1 MRQVNDSE
9 LRFLIK
15 FELGQLR
22 VATFK
27 AMASGHQET
36 RTRALE
42 AATDRIVRRMA
53 PWEILA
59 PEPIENIFR
68 DLTPGEKLPGAG
80 GQ

>member
-1 MRQVNDSE
+1 MRQIDDSE

-42 AATDRIVRRMA
+42 AAVDRIVRRMGA
-53 PWEILA
+53 WEILA
-59 PEPIENIFR
+59 PDPAENIFR
-68 DLTPGEKLPGAG
+68 DLVEGEKGRLVSGK
-80 GQ
+80 